1 MQIVPFTLYGLNRTW
16 NAKTSPFA
24 ARNIKGVYNCA
35 IYTACLNK
43 TYTPITMHGPNK
55 QTYLH
60 VFSLQGVTKL
70 FRLVCTD

>member
-24 ARNIKGVYNCA
+24 ARNIKGSTIVPFTLHALIKLILQLQCMD
-35 IYTACLNK
+35 IR
-43 TYTPITMHGPNK
+43 K

-60 VFSLQGVTKL
+60 MFSPCKG
-70 FRLVCTD
+70 